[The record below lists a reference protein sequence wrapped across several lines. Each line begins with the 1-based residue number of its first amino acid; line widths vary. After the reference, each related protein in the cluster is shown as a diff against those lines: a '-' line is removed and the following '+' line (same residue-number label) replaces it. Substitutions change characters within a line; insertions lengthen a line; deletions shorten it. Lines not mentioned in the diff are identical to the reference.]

1 MPICPG
7 CERTVSYKS
16 LHLHQQHCVDLGD
29 ELGDDARSL
38 ERLERRLEVIEQLL
52 EGPLQKAG
60 STELESRVRDPEQR
74 RRPR

>member
-7 CERTVSYKS
+7 CERTVSYKR

-29 ELGDDARSL
+29 DLGDDARSI

-60 STELESRVRDPEQR
+60 RTELESRVRDPEQR